1 MQLLELQS
9 DYKMTQLQFKYVLN
23 TDKDFILVSDTFKM
37 DFAGNLKKMLRTINP
52 V

>member
-23 TDKDFILVSDTFKM
+23 TDKDFIPVSDTFKWI
-37 DFAGNLKKMLRTINP
+37 LPEI
-52 V
+52 